1 METQLLRNTQTKTNL
16 ASQTKRRRT
25 TGSWCAATIAL
36 CTLGF
41 MGISTAALPVMA
53 QSRSPQ
59 TSQERMLRTLTVTG
73 QCTEKIP
80 ATIAQV
86 QLGVEAQGKT
96 AQKVQQEVA
105 TRSAAVVAL
114 LKSRKVDKLQTTGIN
129 LNPQYSYDNGKQTL
143 TGYQATNTVSFR
155 VPTAQAGTIM
165 DDAVKAGASRIDS
178 VSFTASDT
186 AIADAQKV
194 ALRKATQDAQEQA
207 NAVLSALGFTSKDVV
222 GIQINGSSPPVPRPY
237 MRAQGMMVKSA
248 DSAST
253 PVEGGE
259 QGVQASVTLEIS
271 Y

>member
-1 METQLLRNTQTKTNL
+1 MEDQLLCNAQAKNKLATQWKSSRMM
-16 ASQTKRRRT
+16 A
-25 TGSWCAATIAL
+25 IAL
-36 CTLGF
+36 GTAIGI
-41 MGISTAALPVMA
+41 MGVNTSFLPVMA
-53 QSRSPQ
+53 QSRF
-59 TSQERMLRTLTVTG
+59 SQPTQDRMLRTLTVTG
-73 QCTEKIP
+73 QSTEKIP

-143 TGYQATNTVSFR
+143 TGYQASNVVSFR
-155 VPTAQAGTIM
+155 VPTGHAGVIM

-178 VSFTASDT
+178 VSFAATET
-186 AIADAQKV
+186 AIAEAQKI

-207 NAVLSALGFTSKDVV
+207 KAVLSALGFTSKDVV
-222 GIQINGSSPPVPRPY
+222 GIQINGANPPVPRPY
-237 MRAQGMMVKSA
+237 MTAQIMEKRVG
-248 DSAST
+248 SAST
-253 PVEGGE
+253 PIEGGDQE
-259 QGVQASVTLEIS
+259 VQASVTLQIS

>member
-1 METQLLRNTQTKTNL
+1 METQMLRKAQTKPNL
-16 ASQTKRRRT
+16 ASPSNRRRT
-25 TGSWCAATIAL
+25 AIAWRGAIAL
-36 CTLGF
+36 CTLGLI
-41 MGISTAALPVMA
+41 GISAPVVPVMA
-53 QSRSPQ
+53 QPRTPQ
-59 TSQERMLRTLTVTG
+59 TQERMLRTLTVTG
-73 QCTEKIP
+73 QSTEKIP
-80 ATIAQV
+80 ATIAQI

-96 AQKVQQEVA
+96 AKKVQQEVA

-129 LNPQYSYDNGKQTL
+129 LNPQYDYNNGKQTL

-155 VPTAQAGTIM
+155 VPTAQAGTSM

-178 VSFTASDT
+178 ISFTASDA
-186 AIADAQKV
+186 AIADAQKI

-237 MRAQGMMVKSA
+237 MMAQGRFKGA
-248 DSAST
+248 DSLAATT
-253 PVEGGE
+253 PVESGE

>member
-1 METQLLRNTQTKTNL
+1 MEDQLLRNTRTQSNL
-16 ASQTKRRRT
+16 TAQWQPKRMM
-25 TGSWCAATIAL
+25 AIAL
-36 CTLGF
+36 CTLGI
-41 MGISTAALPVMA
+41 MGGSTSFLPVMA
-53 QSRSPQ
+53 QSRSSQP
-59 TSQERMLRTLTVTG
+59 TQERMLRTLTVTG
-73 QCTEKIP
+73 QCTEKIA

-105 TRSAAVVAL
+105 TRSSAVVAL

-129 LNPQYSYDNGKQTL
+129 LSPQYSYNNGKQTL
-143 TGYQATNTVSFR
+143 TGYQASNTVSFR
-155 VPTAQAGTIM
+155 VPTGQAGVIM

-178 VSFTASDT
+178 ISFTATDT

-194 ALRKATQDAQEQA
+194 ALRKATQDSQEQA

-237 MRAQGMMVKSA
+237 MMAQGRFKGA
-248 DSAST
+248 DSLAATT
-253 PVEGGE
+253 PVESGE

>member
-207 NAVLSALGFTSKDVV
+207 KAVLSALGFTSKDVV
-222 GIQINGSSPPVPRPY
+222 GIQINGSNPPVPRPY
-237 MRAQGMMVKSA
+237 MTSQIMDKRAQ
-248 DSAST
+248 SAST
-253 PVEGGE
+253 PVEGGD
-259 QGVQASVTLEIS
+259 QDVQASVTLQIS

>member
-1 METQLLRNTQTKTNL
+1 MEDQLLRNTRTQSNL
-16 ASQTKRRRT
+16 TAQWQPKRMMAN
-25 TGSWCAATIAL
+25 SWCGAITL

-41 MGISTAALPVMA
+41 IGISAPILPVMA

-59 TSQERMLRTLTVTG
+59 LSQERMLRTLTVTG

-143 TGYQATNTVSFR
+143 TGYQASNVVSFR
-155 VPTAQAGTIM
+155 VPTGQAGVIM

-178 VSFTASDT
+178 VSFAATET

-207 NAVLSALGFTSKDVV
+207 NAVLSTLGFTSKDVV
-222 GIQINGSSPPVPRPY
+222 GIQINGSNPPVPRPY
-237 MRAQGMMVKSA
+237 MTAQARFKGA

-253 PVEGGE
+253 PVEGGD
-259 QGVQASVTLEIS
+259 QDVQASVTLQIS